1 MAKYPHLMP
10 NEVPLWERFLAIW
23 GKNFEGFEYDVR
35 VGKGVDPGAEYPEPW
50 RSLAIQLTQKRIDV
64 VGRRDGI
71 VYIFEV
77 KPQAGLSALG
87 QLLAYRILYRETF
100 NYRGRLRL
108 AVVTDR
114 LNPDERLV
122 YTRHLVEIYE
132 VGEV

>member
-10 NEVPLWERFLAIW
+10 NEIPLWERFLAIW

-35 VGKGVDPGAEYPEPW
+35 VGRGVDPGPGYEEQW
-50 RSLAIQLTQKRIDV
+50 RRLAIELTKKRIDA

-87 QLLAYRILYRETF
+87 QLLSYRILYRETF
-100 NYRGRLRL
+100 QYRGPLRL

-114 LNPDERLV
+114 LNDDERLV
-122 YTRHLVEIYE
+122 YRRYLVEIYE
-132 VGEV
+132 VGGV